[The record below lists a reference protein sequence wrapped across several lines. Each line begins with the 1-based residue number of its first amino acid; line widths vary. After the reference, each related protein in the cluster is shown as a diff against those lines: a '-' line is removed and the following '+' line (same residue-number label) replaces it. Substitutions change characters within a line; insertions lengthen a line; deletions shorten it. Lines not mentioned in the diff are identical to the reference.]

1 MTTPT
6 PPASTAAS
14 PIQAAPVRAE
24 DGLNWLLQEFTGRVA
39 GATRAV
45 LVSRDGL
52 KMAVSGLDTAEADR
66 AAAWVSSLH
75 SLARSAGTLI
85 GAPDG
90 GFRQVVIEDASF
102 LVFVVS
108 ADFAAAVGPGGESG
122 LVGCVL
128 GIFAEPDADVGVV
141 GYEIALLVKSVA
153 ENLTTAARGGRRTD
167 GGR

>member
-6 PPASTAAS
+6 PPAVTAAS
-14 PIQAAPVRAE
+14 SLTA
-24 DGLNWLLQEFTGRVA
+24 DGLDWLLQEFTGRVA
-39 GATRAV
+39 GVTHAV

-52 KMAVSGLDTAEADR
+52 KMAVAGLDTAEADR
-66 AAAWVSSLH
+66 AAAWMSSLH

-90 GFRQVVIEDASF
+90 GFRQVVIEDAGF

-108 ADFAAAVGPGGESG
+108 ADFAAAARPSLKSGAGSG

-128 GIFAEPDADVGVV
+128 GVLAEPGADVGVV
-141 GYEIALLVKSVA
+141 GYEIALLVKSVT
-153 ENLTTAARGGRRTD
+153 EQLTTPTRGSRRTD
-167 GGR
+167 GNR